1 MTLILDNLA
10 FILIPFIFMTV
21 VFVGNFLHKYQ
32 LIFIPLALVLA
43 ILMYVIQGEFLSLTV
58 LSGHFSLA
66 LMMLVIIG
74 GMLPKQSVFRHILQ
88 PVRGDLALYSFVFLV
103 PHGLNNLTLVL
114 AGYNIT
120 GLIAFIVMLPLY
132 VTSLTIVRNKMPK
145 HIWHQMHKLAYVGY
159 AVLYIHVAFQVWV
172 SPTFSITMKPYAWPF
187 HVFSALYI
195 ATKIIPIFMKRFQKK
210 SLQLK

>member
-1 MTLILDNLA
+1 MTFILDNLA

-21 VFVGNFLHKYQ
+21 VFVGNFLHKHQ
-32 LIFIPLALVLA
+32 LIFIPFTLFLA
-43 ILMYVIQGEFLSLTV
+43 ILIYVIQGEFLSLIV
-58 LSGHFSLA
+58 LSGHLSLA

-74 GMLPKQSVFRHILQ
+74 GMLPKQSVFRQILQ

-103 PHGLNNLTLVL
+103 PHGLKNISLVL
-114 AGYNIT
+114 AGYNVT

-145 HIWHQMHKLAYVGY
+145 HLWHQMHKLAYLGY
-159 AVLYIHVAFQVWV
+159 AVLYVHVAFQVWV
-172 SPTFSITMKPYAWPF
+172 SPSFILTVKPYAWPF
-187 HVFSALYI
+187 HAFSALYI
-195 ATKIIPIFMKRFQKK
+195 ATKIIPIFMKRYQKK

>member
-21 VFVGNFLHKYQ
+21 VFLGNFLHKHQ
-32 LIFIPLALVLA
+32 LIFLPLAFVLS
-43 ILMYVIQGEFLSLTV
+43 IVIYYVQGEFLTLTV

-74 GMLPKQSVFRHILQ
+74 GMLPKQSILRHILQ

-103 PHGLNNLTLVL
+103 PHGLNNLSLAL

-120 GLIAFIVMLPLY
+120 GIIAFVIMLPLY
-132 VTSLTIVRNKMPK
+132 VTSLTVVRNKMPK
-145 HIWHQMHKLAYVGY
+145 HIWHHMHKLAYLGY
-159 AVLYIHVAFQVWV
+159 AILYIHVAFQVWV
-172 SPTFSITMKPYAWPF
+172 TPNVSIFVKPYALPF
-187 HVFSALYI
+187 HLFSATYI
-195 ATKIIPIFMKRFQKK
+195 LTKIVPLIVKQYQKK

>member
-1 MTLILDNLA
+1 MTIILDNLA

-21 VFVGNFLHKYQ
+21 VFVGNFLHKHQ
-32 LIFIPLALVLA
+32 LIFIPLAFVLSIA
-43 ILMYVIQGEFLSLTV
+43 MYYVQGEFLILTV

-88 PVRGDLALYSFVFLV
+88 PVRGDLALYSFVFLL
-103 PHGLNNLTLVL
+103 PHGLNNLSLAL

-120 GLIAFIVMLPLY
+120 GLIAFVVMLPLY

-145 HIWHQMHKLAYVGY
+145 HIWHQMHKIAYVGY

-172 SPTFSITMKPYAWPF
+172 SPSLIITMKPYAWPF

-195 ATKIIPIFMKRFQKK
+195 FTKIFPLIMKRYQNK